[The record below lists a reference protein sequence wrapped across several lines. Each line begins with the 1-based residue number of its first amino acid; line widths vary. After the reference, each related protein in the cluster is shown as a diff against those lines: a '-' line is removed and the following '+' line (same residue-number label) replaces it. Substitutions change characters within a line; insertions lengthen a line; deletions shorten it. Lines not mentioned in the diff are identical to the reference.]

1 MPAHRAPA
9 SDCKHSDKKPCKK
22 GFTRLIVNRLDSNML
37 KIGCPHQNAGLL
49 CFFEK
54 NFTDGCMFLE
64 RGWAFVDGLPPL
76 AFEWEED
83 AASEAFARVGSR
95 SDSAEKILP

>member
-1 MPAHRAPA
+1 
-9 SDCKHSDKKPCKK
+9 
-22 GFTRLIVNRLDSNML
+22 
-37 KIGCPHQNAGLL
+37 
-49 CFFEK
+49 
-54 NFTDGCMFLE
+54 MFLE

-95 SDSAEKILP
+95 SDSEEKPLICPVIDSTRTSSWRTHIVGGIARSGKLP